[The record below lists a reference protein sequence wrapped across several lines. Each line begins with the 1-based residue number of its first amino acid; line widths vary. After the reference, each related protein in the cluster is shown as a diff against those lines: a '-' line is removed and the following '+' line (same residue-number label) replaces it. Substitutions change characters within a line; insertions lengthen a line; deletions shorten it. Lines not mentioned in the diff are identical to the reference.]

1 MSPSERLRMT
11 AVELCE
17 PELPPVPI
25 SIGMKPVS
33 TAHFE
38 SASSKPVIIMLVNV
52 ADSIRN
58 ISQGMRRFHISR
70 TPVREYGLSEGAIPA
85 MRSKSSVASSCRTS
99 MTSSTVTM
107 PTSRPSLSTTGMA
120 SRS

>member
-1 MSPSERLRMT
+1 MT